1 MYALQGL
8 RARCPHHAHCCRS
21 LITTSSSSSDKMGSN
36 VELDIGADISDER
49 HCKNQE
55 VRNSTNCGLK
65 RKRQREISPYSHSRQ
80 PTKCE
85 DFEVEKVKSWTDEMF
100 DFINKEIAFYKS
112 DVKKKETSNASGIQ
126 HCTGQPLD
134 QDGLKSSKGTELFP
148 SSNKNY
154 DTSASEN
161 CLKGTLI

>member
-1 MYALQGL
+1 
-8 RARCPHHAHCCRS
+8 
-21 LITTSSSSSDKMGSN
+21 MGSN

-65 RKRQREISPYSHSRQ
+65 RKRQRKISPYSHSCQ

-85 DFEVEKVKSWTDEMF
+85 DFEVDEAKSWTDEMF

-112 DVKKKETSNASGIQ
+112 DVKKKETSNVSGIQ
-126 HCTGQPLD
+126 HCTNATGQPLD
-134 QDGLKSSKGTELFP
+134 QDRLKSSKGTELFP

-154 DTSASEN
+154 DTSASEKR
-161 CLKGTLI
+161 LKGTLISAV

>member
-1 MYALQGL
+1 
-8 RARCPHHAHCCRS
+8 
-21 LITTSSSSSDKMGSN
+21 MGSN

-55 VRNSTNCGLK
+55 VSNSTNCGLK
-65 RKRQREISPYSHSRQ
+65 RKRQRETSPYSHSRQ
-80 PTKCE
+80 PKKCE

-112 DVKKKETSNASGIQ
+112 DVKKKETSNASGFQ
-126 HCTGQPLD
+126 YCTGQPLD
-134 QDGLKSSKGTELFP
+134 QDGLKSSRGTELFP